1 MNSWHLSELI
11 IISRTPV
18 WDSGEGRLRLLALI
32 GVGLRTLDP
41 QSIVEGCGLVRLSEG
56 ESTLM
61 ELFELVG
68 DGGSCS
74 KGL

>member
-1 MNSWHLSELI
+1 M
-11 IISRTPV
+11 ISRTPV

-41 QSIVEGCGLVRLSEG
+41 QSTVEGCGLVRLSEG

-74 KGL
+74 NGL

>member
-1 MNSWHLSELI
+1 M

-18 WDSGEGRLRLLALI
+18 WDNGEGRLRLLALI

-41 QSIVEGCGLVRLSEG
+41 QSTVEGCGLVKLSDG

-61 ELFELVG
+61 ELLEFVG
-68 DGGSCS
+68 EGGSCS